1 MADITT
7 TISNFK
13 YVNKN
18 SDHITA
24 YYEDAGEIYIAS
36 TPTASN
42 NIITIN
48 ESNYRL
54 KVGGQIVVK
63 FSNDVVAGTSLKFTN
78 TVAKPIYLNGSAI
91 ETGDILTGMTVTM
104 IYTGTAY
111 EILSVPISNSKI
123 DSLFATTS

>member
-1 MADITT
+1 MANLTKV
-7 TISNFK
+7 ISNFK
-13 YVNKN
+13 YNDTVGNN
-18 SDHITA
+18 VTA

-63 FSNDVVAGTSLKFTN
+63 FSNDVTAGTSLKFTN
-78 TVAKPIYLNGSAI
+78 TDAKPIYLNGAAI
-91 ETGDILTGMTVTM
+91 ESNVILSGMTVSM
-104 IYTGTAY
+104 IYTGTVY
-111 EILSVPISNSKI
+111 EVLSMPISNASI
-123 DSLFATTS
+123 DSLFAS